1 MHEEQT
7 SVSFNWTP
15 GIGDPTFVGWLTV
28 VLYFAASIS
37 CWRSGQKVELNDS
50 DGVNERRAWR
60 FVAVLFLALG
70 INKQLDLQTALT
82 EAGRVVAHMQGWYDH
97 RQSVQI
103 VFIAIVALTCMTL
116 AIMLLIWMRRAP
128 FPTLLAVLGTTL
140 VLAYVLIRAASFHH
154 IDRFIGQSILGL
166 RWNWVIE
173 ISGISLVLVAGV
185 WRQMRRPTR
194 SPGFPFGNQ
203 PSLRKFQDHKGVAS
217 DLRISRRS

>member
-1 MHEEQT
+1 
-7 SVSFNWTP
+7 VSFNWTP

-140 VLAYVLIRAASFHH
+140 VLGYVLIRAASFHH

-173 ISGISLVLVAGV
+173 ISGISLVLVAGI

-194 SPGFPFGNQ
+194 SPGSSFGNQ

>member
-1 MHEEQT
+1 
-7 SVSFNWTP
+7 VSFNWTP

-28 VLYFAASIS
+28 VLYFAAAIS
-37 CWRSGQKVELNDS
+37 CWRSGQKVELNGS

-60 FVAVLFLALG
+60 FVALLFLALG

-82 EAGRVVAHMQGWYDH
+82 DAGRVLAHAQGWYGQ

-128 FPTLLAVLGTTL
+128 FPTWLAVLGTTL

-173 ISGISLVLVAGV
+173 ISGISLVLLAGV
-185 WRQMRRPTR
+185 WRQMRRETR
-194 SPGFPFGNQ
+194 SRGFGNQ
-203 PSLRKFQDHKGVAS
+203 SNLSEFQYHKGAAS
-217 DLRISRRS
+217 DWRTKR